1 MADFKRRSGNRLLLT
16 LAPEEVEVLRD
27 LVGQLGSLLDG
38 GVPERGSELMQERTR
53 DRLFPRAYLD
63 PTEDE
68 SETEWQSA
76 VHEDL
81 VRQKSEAV
89 GALVDS
95 LDTGSDKRDG
105 SVQLTL
111 APEVMEQWAGA
122 LNDLRLALGV
132 LLDITD
138 EHLEP
143 DPADPRF
150 AGFQIYNWLTWLQ
163 GALVQVLLSG
173 LGTEGG
179 DDD

>member
-1 MADFKRRSGNRLLLT
+1 M
-16 LAPEEVEVLRD
+16 
-27 LVGQLGSLLDG
+27 
-38 GVPERGSELMQERTR
+38 RTWI
-53 DRLFPRAYLD
+53 

-81 VRQKSEAV
+81 VRQKSAAV

-111 APEVMEQWAGA
+111 VPEVMEHWAGA

-132 LLDITD
+132 MLGIND
-138 EHLEP
+138 EYLEP
-143 DPADPRF
+143 DPADERF

-163 GALVQVLLSG
+163 GALVQTLLQG
-173 LGTEGG
+173 LGTEG
-179 DDD
+179 DDDD